1 MAIIDNSFVRVTI
14 NGTLGRSHSQ
24 IIPLELLF
32 DFMAASKYAPQTL
45 EKEIVITDLDN
56 NLIRTIR

>member
-1 MAIIDNSFVRVTI
+1 MAIIDNSFINVTI
-14 NGTLGRSHSQ
+14 NGTSGGSHSQ

-32 DFMAASKYAPQTL
+32 DFIVASGYKPQTL

-56 NLIRTIR
+56 NLIRKI